1 MASTAN
7 ENPLLSSESLKHIQ
21 QYTLETANNTTFE
34 FWWDGFNIFIAVT
47 ALVFSVFTFCSQN
60 KTSRNTKKLSQ
71 HAQRNLLLDLVR
83 HLYRN
88 LVITYTVKT
97 KLEDILYKGY
107 PSEEHLIKLKVPM
120 ENIHLEAFYGN
131 DRMYEVM
138 HNLYLNL
145 RNYNEEIDVACIH
158 FKDTNL
164 SEEVKK
170 RDLNRVQDLNQL
182 RGIEGDAASVYFDV
196 FPYLILNQKSDFPF
210 NGRNRRPPKD
220 AVNAMLSFVYTLIAN
235 DVASALETVGLD
247 PYVGFLHA
255 LRPGRTSLALDVMEE
270 LRAYLGDRLVLSLIN
285 RRQVTAKDF
294 LFQGNESVI
303 MTDSCRKVL
312 LTAWQNR
319 KKEMII
325 HPYLNEKIPIGLLP
339 YVQSM
344 LLARFLRGDLDD
356 YPVFLI
362 R

>member
-1 MASTAN
+1 MNKLIFLIASTAN
-7 ENPLLSSESLKHIQ
+7 ENPLLSSESLNHIQ
-21 QYTLETANNTTFE
+21 QYTLATANNTTFE
-34 FWWDGFNIFIAVT
+34 FWWDGFNILIAFT

-170 RDLNRVQDLNQL
+170 RDLDTLLFKPSFLTERILITMYELWEIKHISSDFNQEGYRKRIITLLNNSKTVQDAKNKILEAQHGNTNASYDISNTANSNFVPYSNENSSYGQIL
-182 RGIEGDAASVYFDV
+182 FKGYEWTDFANSFNRDVYVERGKNSQGGDKVY
-196 FPYLILNQKSDFPF
+196 
-210 NGRNRRPPKD
+210 
-220 AVNAMLSFVYTLIAN
+220 
-235 DVASALETVGLD
+235 
-247 PYVGFLHA
+247 
-255 LRPGRTSLALDVMEE
+255 
-270 LRAYLGDRLVLSLIN
+270 
-285 RRQVTAKDF
+285 
-294 LFQGNESVI
+294 
-303 MTDSCRKVL
+303 
-312 LTAWQNR
+312 
-319 KKEMII
+319 II
-325 HPYLNEKIPIGLLP
+325 K
-339 YVQSM
+339 Q
-344 LLARFLRGDLDD
+344 
-356 YPVFLI
+356 
-362 R
+362 

>member
-1 MASTAN
+1 MNKLIFLIASTAN

-47 ALVFSVFTFCSQN
+47 ALVFSVFTFWSQN
-60 KTSRNTKKLSQ
+60 KTSSNTKKLSR

-97 KLEDILYKGY
+97 KLEDIQYKGY

-170 RDLNRVQDLNQL
+170 RDLDTLLFKPSFLTERILITMYELWDSKHVSADFNQEGY
-182 RGIEGDAASVYFDV
+182 RDRIIE
-196 FPYLILNQKSDFPF
+196 LL
-210 NGRNRRPPKD
+210 KD
-220 AVNAMLSFVYTLIAN
+220 S
-235 DVASALETVGLD
+235 ETVQ
-247 PYVGFLHA
+247 A
-255 LRPGRTSLALDVMEE
+255 
-270 LRAYLGDRLVLSLIN
+270 
-285 RRQVTAKDF
+285 AKDKIMEA
-294 LFQGNESVI
+294 QHGNSNASNDRE
-303 MTDSCRKVL
+303 D
-312 LTAWQNR
+312 TADNNF
-319 KKEMII
+319 I
-325 HPYLNEKIPIGLLP
+325 PYDNEKSCYGQILFRDYEWTNFTDAFNQNV
-339 YVQSM
+339 YVE
-344 LLARFLRGDLDD
+344 RGQNSQGGDKV
-356 YPVFLI
+356 YI
-362 R
+362 IKQ

>member
-34 FWWDGFNIFIAVT
+34 FWWDGFNILIAFT

-97 KLEDILYKGY
+97 KLENIQYKGY

-158 FKDTNL
+158 FKDENL

-170 RDLNRVQDLNQL
+170 RDLDTLLFKPSYLTERILMTMYELWDTKHISEDFNQEGYRKRIITLLNNSKTVQDAKNKILEAQHGNTNASYDISNTANSNFVPYSNENSSYGQIL
-182 RGIEGDAASVYFDV
+182 FKGYEWTDFANSFNRDVYVERGKNSQGGDKVY
-196 FPYLILNQKSDFPF
+196 
-210 NGRNRRPPKD
+210 
-220 AVNAMLSFVYTLIAN
+220 
-235 DVASALETVGLD
+235 
-247 PYVGFLHA
+247 
-255 LRPGRTSLALDVMEE
+255 
-270 LRAYLGDRLVLSLIN
+270 
-285 RRQVTAKDF
+285 
-294 LFQGNESVI
+294 
-303 MTDSCRKVL
+303 
-312 LTAWQNR
+312 
-319 KKEMII
+319 II
-325 HPYLNEKIPIGLLP
+325 K
-339 YVQSM
+339 Q
-344 LLARFLRGDLDD
+344 
-356 YPVFLI
+356 
-362 R
+362 

>member
-1 MASTAN
+1 MNKLIFLIASTAN

-34 FWWDGFNIFIAVT
+34 FWWDGFNILIAFT

-170 RDLNRVQDLNQL
+170 RDLDTLLFKPSFLTERILITMYELWDSKHVSADFNQEGYRDRIIELLKDSETVQAAKDKIMEAQHGNTNASYDLKNTADSNFSPYSNKKSSYAQILFPNYEWDNFVDAFNR
-182 RGIEGDAASVYFDV
+182 DV
-196 FPYLILNQKSDFPF
+196 FAERGKNNQGGDK
-210 NGRNRRPPKD
+210 
-220 AVNAMLSFVYTLIAN
+220 VY
-235 DVASALETVGLD
+235 
-247 PYVGFLHA
+247 
-255 LRPGRTSLALDVMEE
+255 
-270 LRAYLGDRLVLSLIN
+270 
-285 RRQVTAKDF
+285 
-294 LFQGNESVI
+294 
-303 MTDSCRKVL
+303 
-312 LTAWQNR
+312 
-319 KKEMII
+319 II
-325 HPYLNEKIPIGLLP
+325 SNNK
-339 YVQSM
+339 
-344 LLARFLRGDLDD
+344 
-356 YPVFLI
+356 
-362 R
+362 

>member
-34 FWWDGFNIFIAVT
+34 FWWDGFNILIAFT

-170 RDLNRVQDLNQL
+170 RDLDTLLFKPSFLTERILITMYELWEIKHISSAFNQEGYRKRIITLLNNSKTVQDAKNKILEAQHGNTNASYDISNTANSNFVPYSNENSSYGQIL
-182 RGIEGDAASVYFDV
+182 FKGYEWTDFANSFNRDVYVERGKNSQGGDKVY
-196 FPYLILNQKSDFPF
+196 
-210 NGRNRRPPKD
+210 
-220 AVNAMLSFVYTLIAN
+220 
-235 DVASALETVGLD
+235 
-247 PYVGFLHA
+247 
-255 LRPGRTSLALDVMEE
+255 
-270 LRAYLGDRLVLSLIN
+270 
-285 RRQVTAKDF
+285 
-294 LFQGNESVI
+294 
-303 MTDSCRKVL
+303 
-312 LTAWQNR
+312 
-319 KKEMII
+319 II
-325 HPYLNEKIPIGLLP
+325 K
-339 YVQSM
+339 Q
-344 LLARFLRGDLDD
+344 
-356 YPVFLI
+356 
-362 R
+362 